1 MALPQLTEEERKA
14 ALEKAI
20 QVRQAR
26 SAVKNKLATGELSLA
41 DILAKRLEHV
51 EGGIRIGQLLTKID
65 GIGARKKEKILADLK
80 IPQERKLSGL
90 GKTQVER
97 LLAWYD
103 DYQKAHGK

>member
-1 MALPQLTEEERKA
+1 MALPQMTEEERNA

-51 EGGIRIGQLLTKID
+51 EGGIRIGQLLTKIP
-65 GIGARKKEKILADLK
+65 GIGTSRKEKILADLK
-80 IPQERKLSGL
+80 IPQERRLSGL
-90 GKTQVER
+90 GKVQVER
-97 LLAWYD
+97 LLAWYA